1 MQVTW
6 LDRPRLPEVSL
17 RLVVPAA
24 GAEGPDQA
32 GIAAL
37 AGRLLPEGAAGLG
50 SRDVAAWLDGLGAHL
65 HVSVNHDATV
75 LRLHVLSEFLEE
87 GLDVLRALALEP
99 DFPSVEVQR
108 CRAERVDAIRRLR
121 DDPTEVSADLMAE
134 LLYGDHPYG
143 RLARG
148 RADSVAEL
156 ERPDLVDFHR
166 ERYAPAG
173 ATLVAVGDLD
183 GDRFRT
189 AVEERFGRT
198 AGHAPRCEPPPNAVA
213 SHTTGLVL
221 VDRPGSRQSV
231 IRIAAIGSS
240 RGAAEEP
247 TLREDKG
254 WTYGARSILEL
265 RRSAGPITLRAA
277 VDTAFTADAVREMMA
292 EVRTMRETEP
302 AADEMVLAAAALTR
316 SLPLRFET
324 ASPGRSPRRA
334 GSVRA
339 RRRLLVR
346 IRGCHPRGFGPRGSR
361 MGGALPR
368 PGRTGDARGGG
379 RCGGEAR
386 TGADRI
392 GRAAIPALSF
402 GVFSVSLYA

>member
-1 MQVTW
+1 
-6 LDRPRLPEVSL
+6 L

-247 TLREDKG
+247 TARVGNAILGGLFNSRLNMNLREDKG

-324 ASPGRSPRRA
+324 ASHLAGRLVEQVLYGLADDYWSGFADAIRAVSDHEVREWAERFLDPAGLVMLVVGDAAAVKPGLAQIGSVELRSP
-334 GSVRA
+334 
-339 RRRLLVR
+339 
-346 IRGCHPRGFGPRGSR
+346 P
-361 MGGALPR
+361 
-368 PGRTGDARGGG
+368 
-379 RCGGEAR
+379 
-386 TGADRI
+386 
-392 GRAAIPALSF
+392 
-402 GVFSVSLYA
+402 